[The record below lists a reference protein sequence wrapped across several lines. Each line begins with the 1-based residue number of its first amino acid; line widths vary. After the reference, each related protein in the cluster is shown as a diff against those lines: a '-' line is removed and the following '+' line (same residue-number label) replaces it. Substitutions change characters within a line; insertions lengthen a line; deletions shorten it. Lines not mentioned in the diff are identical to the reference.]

1 MLGHRRAIA
10 GPANRPFSRP
20 SIRSE
25 CVSPLT
31 ANAETNHAAFVERVT
46 ASGLLWGLKSGSS
59 WAVCES
65 NEYEDTLVYPFWSD
79 ESEARRHCTGDWQ
92 HFEPASVELSAF
104 IEHWLPGM
112 HEDQVLVG
120 TNWDADLA
128 GLEWEPLELAQ
139 QLADVGGA

>member
-1 MLGHRRAIA
+1 VFQLAA
-10 GPANRPFSRP
+10 D
-20 SIRSE
+20 SE
-25 CVSPLT
+25 
-31 ANAETNHAAFVERVT
+31 ANHAAFIERVT
-46 ASGLLWGLKSGSS
+46 ASGLLWGLKSGDS

-79 ESEARRHCTGDWQ
+79 EADARRHCSGDWL

-112 HEDQVLVG
+112 HEDEVLVG

-128 GLEWEPLELAQ
+128 GSEWEPLDLAQ
-139 QLADVGGA
+139 QLAGPGGDPFLGDQG

>member
-1 MLGHRRAIA
+1 M
-10 GPANRPFSRP
+10 
-20 SIRSE
+20 
-25 CVSPLT
+25 SPLT

-112 HEDQVLVG
+112 HEDEVLVG

-139 QLADVGGA
+139 QLAGVGGA